1 MFLVLYL
8 NFKIFCSCLQLLPVI
23 SWADQIVIRTNYGAV
38 SGKQK
43 YVHGKNVYQFL
54 GIPFAKPPIGDLRFQ
69 YPKPPDPW
77 SHILDATKPP
87 KTCMQ
92 PLPEYR
98 EFTDAT
104 TRVWLNT
111 TEMSEDCLYLN
122 IWTRANSNNFTHDD
136 LDAATLA
143 AGEYNPLMLE
153 SSAVFGP
160 KGGRPV
166 MVWIHGGSLIR
177 GSASL
182 EMYNGAFL
190 AGKMNVVVV
199 SIQYRLG
206 PLGFLYLGDNEVPGN
221 QGLMDQVAAFQWI
234 RENIAY
240 FGGNPQQ
247 VTIFGHS
254 GGVICVA
261 LHLISPMSNNLF
273 QQAILQSG
281 SPLAWWA
288 VESSHTALEK
298 ARLLAH
304 LSGCKVVSGANG
316 GNSRDLADCLRS
328 VDSET
333 LVVNQWHMHLLR
345 NGENSS
351 RTIQLRRLYQNRASH
366 HLLSTAG
373 YYFDVPFKP
382 VITAPFLPE
391 WPYEVLGSGK
401 LNIRHRI
408 MLGVNKDEGIYH
420 LVHGLRMYFMSPGL
434 WPQMPSEFR
443 HDTAIMDPLDL
454 LAFYIM
460 DENFLQSI
468 LLQATVFEYQIPS
481 RALGTDSW
489 TSLEVV
495 KALNEV
501 GGDYNIKCPV
511 VEFADFYSRGTNAQV
526 FLYSFEHRTSSLTWP
541 KWTGV
546 MQGYEAEY
554 IFGAPFNQAFTDK
567 FYNFTIEEKRLSE
580 EMMRF
585 WTNFAS
591 TGSPNLN
598 PGEFHTRNKEL
609 YWDRYETYSPQSVAI
624 LSAGASLTSNSV
636 SAVAAPEGT
645 SSSETSSLNSRID
658 DSRKHMVFA
667 LPRSYMSRNLRRHH
681 CMFWR
686 EQLPVMREKILYN
699 TACRSSQHTGQQRVD
714 NVKSSQETVGTLYP
728 NIMRP
733 FSQKNQSTT
742 SQAFSNLR
750 QINIRLYL
758 VLSSLSVFYS
768 SILLF

>member
-1 MFLVLYL
+1 MFLVSPL
-8 NFKIFCSCLQLLPVI
+8 NFEIFCSCLQLLPVI
-23 SWADQIVIRTNYGAV
+23 SWADQIVIRTNYGAI

-43 YVHGKNVYQFL
+43 YIHGKNVFQFL
-54 GIPFAKPPIGDLRFQ
+54 GIPFAKPPIGDLRFRF
-69 YPKPPDPW
+69 PEPPDPW
-77 SHILDATKPP
+77 SNILDATKPP
-87 KTCMQ
+87 NTCMQ
-92 PLPEYR
+92 PLPESQ
-98 EFTDAT
+98 EFLDAT

-111 TEMSEDCLYLN
+111 TKMSEDCLYLN
-122 IWTRANSNNFTHDD
+122 IWTRANNNYSHDIGD
-136 LDAATLA
+136 RKHM
-143 AGEYNPLMLE
+143 MLE
-153 SSAVFGP
+153 SSAIFGP

-177 GSASL
+177 GSSSI
-182 EMYNGAFL
+182 EMYNGAYL

-206 PLGFLYLGDNEVPGN
+206 PLGFLYLGNDEIPGN
-221 QGLMDQVAAFQWI
+221 QGLMDQVAGLQWV

-247 VTIFGHS
+247 ITLFGHS

-261 LHLISPMSNNLF
+261 LHLISPISNHLF

-298 ARLLAH
+298 TRLLAQ
-304 LSGCKVVSGANG
+304 LSGCNAVTDSNG
-316 GNSRDLADCLRS
+316 QYSKELVKCLRS
-328 VDSET
+328 VESET
-333 LVVNQWHMHLLR
+333 LVINQWHMHLLR

-351 RTIQLRRLYQNRASH
+351 RTNQLKKLYRNRASH

-382 VITAPFLPE
+382 VVSAPFLPE

-408 MLGVNKDEGIYH
+408 MLGVNKDEGMYH
-420 LVHGLRMYFMSPGL
+420 LVQSLRMYFMSPGL
-434 WPQMPSEFR
+434 WPQMPREFR
-443 HDTAIMDPLDL
+443 HDIALMDPLDL

-460 DENFLQSI
+460 DENFLQSV

-481 RALGTDSW
+481 RALGTGSW

-511 VEFADFYSRGTNAQV
+511 VEFADFYSRGPNAQV
-526 FLYSFEHRTSSLTWP
+526 FLYSFEHRTTGLTWP
-541 KWTGV
+541 EWTGV

-554 IFGAPFNQAFTDK
+554 IFGAPFNQAFIDHY
-567 FYNFTIEEKRLSE
+567 YNFTLEEKRLSE
-580 EMMRF
+580 EIMQF

-609 YWDRYETYSPQSVAI
+609 YWDRYETYSPQSVAV
-624 LSAGASLTSNSV
+624 LSESSSSSSSSSSSPSLGISGVSV
-636 SAVAAPEGT
+636 SSV
-645 SSSETSSLNSRID
+645 SSSEISSFKTRND
-658 DSRKHMVFA
+658 DSRKHMVFT
-667 LPRSYMSRNLRRHH
+667 LPRSYISKNLRRHY

-686 EQLPVMREKILYN
+686 EQLPMLRERILYN
-699 TACRSSQHTGQQRVD
+699 SACKSRQPTTQHEMTGNINKQ
-714 NVKSSQETVGTLYP
+714 SIESFGTLYP
-728 NIMRP
+728 NIIKSSELNTTKR
-733 FSQKNQSTT
+733 NQASY
-742 SQAFSNLR
+742 NL
-750 QINIRLYL
+750 QLKVHYILSLYII
-758 VLSSLSVFYS
+758 YYYCYY
-768 SILLF
+768 

>member
-1 MFLVLYL
+1 MFLVSPL
-8 NFKIFCSCLQLLPVI
+8 NFEIFCSCLQLLPVI

-43 YVHGKNVYQFL
+43 YIHGKNVFQFL
-54 GIPFAKPPIGDLRFQ
+54 GIPFAKPPTGDLRFR
-69 YPKPPDPW
+69 YPEPPDPW
-77 SHILDATKPP
+77 SNTLDATKPP
-87 KTCMQ
+87 NTCMQ
-92 PLPEYR
+92 PLPESQ
-98 EFTDAT
+98 EFLDAT

-111 TEMSEDCLYLN
+111 TKMSEDCLYLN
-122 IWTRANSNNFTHDD
+122 IWTRANNNNYSHAIDD
-136 LDAATLA
+136 R
-143 AGEYNPLMLE
+143 NHMMLE
-153 SSAVFGP
+153 SSAIFGP

-177 GSASL
+177 GSSSI
-182 EMYNGAFL
+182 EMYNGAYL

-206 PLGFLYLGDNEVPGN
+206 PLGFLYLGNDEIPGN
-221 QGLMDQVAAFQWI
+221 QGLMDQVAGLQWV

-247 VTIFGHS
+247 ITLFGHS

-261 LHLISPMSNNLF
+261 LHLISPISNHLF

-298 ARLLAH
+298 TRLLAQ
-304 LSGCKVVSGANG
+304 LSGCNAVTDSNG
-316 GNSRDLADCLRS
+316 QYSKELVKCLQS

-351 RTIQLRRLYQNRASH
+351 RTNQLKKLYRNRASH

-373 YYFDVPFKP
+373 YYFDLPFKP
-382 VITAPFLPE
+382 VVSAPFLPE

-408 MLGVNKDEGIYH
+408 MLGVNKDEGMYH
-420 LVHGLRMYFMSPGL
+420 LVQSLRMYFMSPGS
-434 WPQMPSEFR
+434 WPQIPREFR
-443 HDTAIMDPLDL
+443 HDIALMDPLDL

-460 DENFLQSI
+460 DENFLQSV

-481 RALGTDSW
+481 RALGTGSW

-511 VEFADFYSRGTNAQV
+511 VEFADFYSRGPNAQV
-526 FLYSFEHRTSSLTWP
+526 FLYSFEHRTSGLTWP
-541 KWTGV
+541 QWTGI

-554 IFGAPFNQAFTDK
+554 IFGAPFNQAFTDNY
-567 FYNFTIEEKRLSE
+567 YNFTLEEKRLSE
-580 EMMRF
+580 EMMQF

-609 YWDRYETYSPQSVAI
+609 YWDRYETYSPHSVAV
-624 LSAGASLTSNSV
+624 LSESSSSSSSSSIAISGVSV
-636 SAVAAPEGT
+636 SSVL
-645 SSSETSSLNSRID
+645 SSSVSSETSSFKTRND
-658 DSRKHMVFA
+658 DSRKHMVFT
-667 LPRSYMSRNLRRHH
+667 LPRSYISKNLRRHY

-686 EQLPVMREKILYN
+686 EQLPMLRERILYN
-699 TACRSSQHTGQQRVD
+699 SAC
-714 NVKSSQETVGTLYP
+714 KSRQSTTQYEVTNDIHKQPVESFGTLYP
-728 NIMRP
+728 NIIKSSEFNTTKR
-733 FSQKNQSTT
+733 NQASY
-742 SQAFSNLR
+742 NL
-750 QINIRLYL
+750 QLKVNYILSLYIIYYYHDYY
-758 VLSSLSVFYS
+758 FDY
-768 SILLF
+768 

>member
-1 MFLVLYL
+1 
-8 NFKIFCSCLQLLPVI
+8 
-23 SWADQIVIRTNYGAV
+23 
-38 SGKQK
+38 
-43 YVHGKNVYQFL
+43 
-54 GIPFAKPPIGDLRFQ
+54 
-69 YPKPPDPW
+69 
-77 SHILDATKPP
+77 
-87 KTCMQ
+87 
-92 PLPEYR
+92 
-98 EFTDAT
+98 
-104 TRVWLNT
+104 
-111 TEMSEDCLYLN
+111 MSEDCLYLN
-122 IWTRANSNNFTHDD
+122 IWTRANNNNYSNDHF
-136 LDAATLA
+136 
-143 AGEYNPLMLE
+143 MLE

-177 GSASL
+177 GSSSI
-182 EMYNGAFL
+182 EMYNGAYL

-206 PLGFLYLGDNEVPGN
+206 PLGFLYLGDNEIPGN
-221 QGLMDQVAAFQWI
+221 QGLMDQVAALQWI

-247 VTIFGHS
+247 ITLFGHS

-261 LHLISPMSNNLF
+261 LHLISPISNHLF

-298 ARLLAH
+298 TRLLAK
-304 LSGCKVVSGANG
+304 LSGCNTVTDSNNQYTKE
-316 GNSRDLADCLRS
+316 LIKCLRS

-333 LVVNQWHMHLLR
+333 LVINQWHMHLLR

-351 RTIQLRRLYQNRASH
+351 RTNQLKKLYRNRASH

-382 VITAPFLPE
+382 VVSAPFLPE

-408 MLGVNKDEGIYH
+408 MMGVNRDEGMYH
-420 LVHGLRMYFMSPGL
+420 LVQSLRMYFMSPGL
-434 WPQMPSEFR
+434 WPQIPREFR
-443 HDTAIMDPLDL
+443 HDLALMDPLDL

-460 DENFLQSI
+460 DENFLQSV

-481 RALGTDSW
+481 RALGTGSW

-511 VEFADFYSRGTNAQV
+511 VEFADFYSRGPNAQV
-526 FLYSFEHRTSSLTWP
+526 FLYSFEHRTSGLTWP
-541 KWTGV
+541 EWTGV

-567 FYNFTIEEKRLSE
+567 YYNFTSEEKRLSE
-580 EMMRF
+580 EMMQF

-609 YWDRYETYSPQSVAI
+609 YWDRYETYSPQSVAM
-624 LSAGASLTSNSV
+624 LSESSAS
-636 SAVAAPEGT
+636 SASSSSGLSSTTV
-645 SSSETSSLNSRID
+645 SSSESPSSSTSLLSSEISLLKTRTD
-658 DSRKHMVFA
+658 DSRKHMIFT
-667 LPRSYMSRNLRRHH
+667 LPHSYMSKNLRRHY

-686 EQLPVMREKILYN
+686 EQLPMLRERILYN
-699 TACRSSQHTGQQRVD
+699 SACKSRQPIMTQHGATSDPQKPPYVE
-714 NVKSSQETVGTLYP
+714 SFSTLYP
-728 NIMRP
+728 NIIKSLEFNTTKR
-733 FSQKNQSTT
+733 NQASDN
-742 SQAFSNLR
+742 FHLKSNYMLG
-750 QINIRLYL
+750 IYMMIYCYYYYYNY
-758 VLSSLSVFYS
+758 YYY
-768 SILLF
+768 

>member
-1 MFLVLYL
+1 MFLVSPL
-8 NFKIFCSCLQLLPVI
+8 NFEIFCSCLQLLPVI

-43 YVHGKNVYQFL
+43 YIHGKNVFQFL
-54 GIPFAKPPIGDLRFQ
+54 GIPFAKPPTGDLRFR
-69 YPKPPDPW
+69 YPEPPDPW
-77 SHILDATKPP
+77 SNTLDATKPP
-87 KTCMQ
+87 NTCMQ
-92 PLPEYR
+92 PLPESQ
-98 EFTDAT
+98 EFLDAT

-111 TEMSEDCLYLN
+111 TKMSEDCLYLN
-122 IWTRANSNNFTHDD
+122 IWTRANNNNYSHAIDD
-136 LDAATLA
+136 R
-143 AGEYNPLMLE
+143 NHMMLE
-153 SSAVFGP
+153 SSAIFGP

-177 GSASL
+177 GSSSI
-182 EMYNGAFL
+182 EMYNGAYL

-206 PLGFLYLGDNEVPGN
+206 PLGFLYLGNDEIPGN
-221 QGLMDQVAAFQWI
+221 QGLMDQVAGLQWV

-247 VTIFGHS
+247 ITLFGHS

-261 LHLISPMSNNLF
+261 LHLISPISNHLF

-298 ARLLAH
+298 TRLLAQ
-304 LSGCKVVSGANG
+304 LSGCNAVTDSNG
-316 GNSRDLADCLRS
+316 QYSKELVKCLQS

-351 RTIQLRRLYQNRASH
+351 RTNQLKKLYRNRASH

-373 YYFDVPFKP
+373 YYFDLPFKP
-382 VITAPFLPE
+382 VVSAPFLPE

-408 MLGVNKDEGIYH
+408 MLGVNKDEGMYH
-420 LVHGLRMYFMSPGL
+420 LVQSLRMYFMSPGS
-434 WPQMPSEFR
+434 WPQIPREFR
-443 HDTAIMDPLDL
+443 HDIALMDPLDL

-460 DENFLQSI
+460 DENFLQSV

-481 RALGTDSW
+481 RALGTGSW

-511 VEFADFYSRGTNAQV
+511 VEFADFYSRGPNAQV
-526 FLYSFEHRTSSLTWP
+526 FLYSFEHRTSGLTWP
-541 KWTGV
+541 QWTGI

-554 IFGAPFNQAFTDK
+554 IFGAPFNQAFTDNY
-567 FYNFTIEEKRLSE
+567 YNFTLEEKRLSE
-580 EMMRF
+580 EMMQF

-609 YWDRYETYSPQSVAI
+609 YWDRYETYSPHSVAV
-624 LSAGASLTSNSV
+624 LSESSSSSSSSSIGISGVSV
-636 SAVAAPEGT
+636 SSVL
-645 SSSETSSLNSRID
+645 SSSVSSETSSFKTRND
-658 DSRKHMVFA
+658 DSRKHMVFT
-667 LPRSYMSRNLRRHH
+667 LPRSYISKNLRRHY

-686 EQLPVMREKILYN
+686 EQLPMLRERILYN
-699 TACRSSQHTGQQRVD
+699 SAC
-714 NVKSSQETVGTLYP
+714 KSRQSTTQYEVTNDIHKQPVESFGTLYP
-728 NIMRP
+728 NIIKSSEFNTTKR
-733 FSQKNQSTT
+733 NQASY
-742 SQAFSNLR
+742 NL
-750 QINIRLYL
+750 QLKVNYILSLYIIYYYHDYY
-758 VLSSLSVFYS
+758 FDY
-768 SILLF
+768 

>member
-1 MFLVLYL
+1 MFLVLSL
-8 NFKIFCSCLQLLPVI
+8 HLKILCSCLQLLPI
-23 SWADQIVIRTNYGAV
+23 FSWADHIVVRTNYGAV

-43 YVHGKNVYQFL
+43 YIHGKNVYQFL

-77 SHILDATKPP
+77 SNILDATKPP
-87 KTCMQ
+87 NTCMQ
-92 PLPEYR
+92 PLPESQ
-98 EFTDAT
+98 EFNDAT

-122 IWTRANSNNFTHDD
+122 IWTKANNNNYTQ
-136 LDAATLA
+136 DAIIGAS
-143 AGEYNPLMLE
+143 EHSPLMLE

-166 MVWIHGGSLIR
+166 MVWIHGGSLTR

-182 EMYNGAFL
+182 EMYNGAYL

-206 PLGFLYLGDNEVPGN
+206 PLGFLYLGNTEIPGN
-221 QGLMDQVAAFQWI
+221 QGLMDQVAGLQWI

-247 VTIFGHS
+247 ITLFGHS
-254 GGVICVA
+254 GGVVCVA
-261 LHLISPMSNNLF
+261 LHLISPISSNLF

-304 LSGCKVVSGANG
+304 LSGCKLISDING
-316 GNSRDLADCLRS
+316 NNAKELIQCLRS

-333 LVVNQWHMHLLR
+333 LVINQWHMHLLR

-351 RTIQLRRLYQNRASH
+351 RIMQLKRLYRNRASH

-382 VITAPFLPE
+382 VVSAPFLPE

-408 MLGVNKDEGIYH
+408 MLGVNKDEGIFH
-420 LVHGLRMYFMSPGL
+420 LVQSLRMYFMSPGL
-434 WPQMPSEFR
+434 WPQMPKEFR
-443 HDTAIMDPLDL
+443 HDTALMDPLDL

-460 DENFLQSI
+460 DENFLQSV

-481 RALGTDSW
+481 RALGTDGW

-511 VEFADFYSRGTNAQV
+511 VEFADFYSRGPNAQV
-526 FLYSFEHRTSSLTWP
+526 FLYSFEHRTSGLTWP
-541 KWTGV
+541 EWTGV

-554 IFGAPFNQAFTDK
+554 IFGAPFNQAFTDT
-567 FYNFTIEEKRLSE
+567 FYNFTHDEKRLSE

-609 YWDRYETYSPQSVAI
+609 YWDRYETHSPQSVAI
-624 LSAGASLTSNSV
+624 LS
-636 SAVAAPEGT
+636 ET
-645 SSSETSSLNSRID
+645 SSSSSTAESLGISSSELSASEISALTTKID
-658 DSRKHMVFA
+658 DSRKHMIFT
-667 LPRSYMSRNLRRHH
+667 LPRSYMSKNLRRHQ

-686 EQLPVMREKILYN
+686 EQLPMLRERILYN
-699 TACRSSQHTGQQRVD
+699 SACRSSQHVAAQHGTDELNYRQP
-714 NVKSSQETVGTLYP
+714 SIGTLYP
-728 NIMRP
+728 NVMKP
-733 FSQKNQSTT
+733 FEQNQSRN
-742 SQAFSNLR
+742 QAAHRLNYLISIK
-750 QINIRLYL
+750 INFIL
-758 VLSSLSVFYS
+758 
-768 SILLF
+768 ILLFTLVVNYKRWL